1 MEKYKKVN
9 MLINSI
15 LTFRYVDKNGDALKK
30 PFSYNFMISSSKV
43 SLFLAL
49 FRMFVL

>member
-15 LTFRYVDKNGDALKK
+15 LTFRHVDKNGDALKSH
-30 PFSYNFMISSSKV
+30 FLIIS
-43 SLFLAL
+43 
-49 FRMFVL
+49 